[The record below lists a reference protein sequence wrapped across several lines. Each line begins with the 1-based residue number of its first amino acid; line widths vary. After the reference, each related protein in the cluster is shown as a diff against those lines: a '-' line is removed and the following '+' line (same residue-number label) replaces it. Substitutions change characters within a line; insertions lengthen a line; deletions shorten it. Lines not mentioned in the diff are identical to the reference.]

1 MFIPCS
7 AERKQKEWDNIL
19 TCHLNDNGARSW
31 SYKNK
36 ALGKHVM
43 QTKDT
48 SAAKAVAISSCGNF
62 GFVGSASGSVDMFNM
77 QSGLYRKSF
86 GGESGMLFANI
97 SKMVYIL
104 LTVPTIG
111 HKKAI
116 TGVVGDNLN
125 RYLITASVDR
135 TIKVM

>member
-1 MFIPCS
+1 M
-7 AERKQKEWDNIL
+7 AENQVCFLRIFRK
-19 TCHLNDNGARSW
+19 
-31 SYKNK
+31 
-36 ALGKHVM
+36 
-43 QTKDT
+43 
-48 SAAKAVAISSCGNF
+48 
-62 GFVGSASGSVDMFNM
+62 
-77 QSGLYRKSF
+77 
-86 GGESGMLFANI
+86 ML
-97 SKMVYIL
+97 YIL

>member
-1 MFIPCS
+1 MYLTFIPSS

-77 QSGLYRKSF
+77 QSGLYRKSY
-86 GGESGMLFANI
+86 GGESGMIFANI
-97 SKMVYIL
+97 SKYF
-104 LTVPTIG
+104 TF
-111 HKKAI
+111 
-116 TGVVGDNLN
+116 
-125 RYLITASVDR
+125 Y
-135 TIKVM
+135 